1 MRVNEPVLPSSPG
14 GDAGRRVPPILE
26 SERSSPQQ
34 KIVRIVLS
42 LLLLYLVFGL
52 LIPSFASYEDV
63 WNALSSLETSA
74 LIALTLLTL
83 LVESCKAGAF
93 ALIIEPLR
101 FRDAFLAQE
110 SAAVVSNTVPG
121 PSGTA
126 ARYVSY
132 RKFGISNEDFATS
145 YVVNSSVSNG
155 LPLVLPSIGL
165 VLLSTQKDV
174 PGAVWTLALIGLGVS
189 VLLLVLAVL
198 VLRSERF
205 AYGFGLRLGRFL
217 NWLRGVVRRPPGEE
231 LGETVVEWRHDV
243 VDIFRKRWLGLIALF
258 ATRDLATYL
267 ILLGSLRALGVD
279 NDVLTAIEVF
289 AVYTVVRLATLVEIT
304 PGNVGITE
312 ALYITAL
319 DWAAGGRDS
328 DAIVA
333 AVFVFRMFTYLGP
346 ILIGA
351 GCSYVLARRF
361 RRIAAAPA
369 P

>member
-1 MRVNEPVLPSSPG
+1 MSKPVLPPSPG

-26 SERSSPQQ
+26 SESSSPLQ
-34 KIVRIVLS
+34 KTVRFTLS
-42 LLLLYLVFGL
+42 LLLLYLIFGL
-52 LIPSFASYEDV
+52 LIPSFASYQDV
-63 WNALSSLETSA
+63 WDALTSLGA
-74 LIALTLLTL
+74 AAVIVLTLLTL

-93 ALIIEPLR
+93 ALMIEPLR

-132 RKFGISNEDFATS
+132 RKLGISNEDFATS
-145 YVVNSSVSNG
+145 YVVNSSISNG
-155 LPLVLPSIGL
+155 LPLVLPSLGL

-174 PGAVWTLALIGLGVS
+174 PASVWTLALIGLGVS
-189 VLLLVLAVL
+189 LVLVALAVL

-205 AYGFGLRLGRFL
+205 AYGFGVRVGRFL
-217 NWLRGVVRRPPGEE
+217 NWVRGVVRRPPGEE

-243 VDIFRKRWLGLIALF
+243 VDIFRARWLGLVAVF
-258 ATRDLATYL
+258 ATRELATYL
-267 ILLGSLRALGVD
+267 ILLVSLRALGVGS
-279 NDVLTAIEVF
+279 DVLTAVEIF

-304 PGNVGITE
+304 PGNVGISE
-312 ALYITAL
+312 ALYIAAL
-319 DWAAGGRDS
+319 DWAADGRDS

-346 ILIGA
+346 ILLGG
-351 GCSYVLARRF
+351 GCSYLLARRF
-361 RRIAAAPA
+361 RGMAATSAP
-369 P
+369 